1 MGWLFGW
8 NTRRELADHLIGGK
22 DIKTIKHCF
31 KGNNLWA
38 VQEGVKQDG
47 TVVRFIAL
55 YLLRGRTG
63 SRDGWGYKGMD
74 ESAGPS
80 AVNCPLSYLDM
91 TPVGPG
97 YAAEWRERVHAYHAK
112 RARKF
117 SPGTRIRLGDAEY
130 EITGRPYRNHDYSAK
145 DIFGDTWRIPNRRM
159 PDAEVLV

>member
-8 NTRRELADHLIGGK
+8 NTRRELADHLISGNGVH
-22 DIKTIKHCF
+22 TLKHCF

-55 YLLRGRTG
+55 YLLKGRTG
-63 SRDGWGYKGMD
+63 SRDGWGYKAMD

-80 AVNCPLSYLDM
+80 AVNCPLKYLGM

-97 YAAEWRERVHAYHAK
+97 YADAWRERVRAYWAK

-117 SPGTRIRLGDAEY
+117 KVGDVVVIGDAQYTLVESLAQR
-130 EITGRPYRNHDYSAK
+130 GWRAK
-145 DIFGDTWRIPNRRM
+145 DVFGDTWRIPRARFTELEM
-159 PDAEVLV
+159 LT